1 MSGNLKLTGNLNII
15 AKIMLRKVCSIL
27 DNNNIPYILEGGT
40 LLGIVREN
48 RLLPWDNDLD
58 ITITEQYMDKVT
70 DLKWQFWWAGYRIRL
85 NKSREEMPHFP
96 IRSVRLIRV
105 KTKRFFFESGIGLMD
120 IFVKKKIN
128 DKYYWVVGQRDHVLK
143 SVPSHFY
150 ENCTK
155 FNFEGYEYSIPAD
168 YEDYLTYRYGEW
180 HKVVKDYDY
189 KKDDN
194 SIVDAE

>member
-27 DNNNIPYILEGGT
+27 ENNNIPYILEGGT

-58 ITITEQYMDKVT
+58 LTITEQNMDRVLNLRWK
-70 DLKWQFWWAGYRIRL
+70 FWWAGYKIRL
-85 NKSREEMPHFP
+85 RKSREEMPHFSVG
-96 IRSVRLIRV
+96 SVRLIKI
-105 KTKRFFFESGIGLMD
+105 KTKKYFFVSGIGLMD

-128 DKYYWVVGQRDHVLK
+128 CGYYWIVGQHDHVLK
-143 SVPSHFY
+143 SVPCHFY
-150 ENCTK
+150 ENFTRY
-155 FNFEGYEYSIPAD
+155 NFEGYEYSIPAD
-168 YEDYLTYRYGEW
+168 YEDYLTYRYGDW
-180 HKVVKDYDY
+180 QKTVKDYDY

-194 SIVDAE
+194 SIVEA